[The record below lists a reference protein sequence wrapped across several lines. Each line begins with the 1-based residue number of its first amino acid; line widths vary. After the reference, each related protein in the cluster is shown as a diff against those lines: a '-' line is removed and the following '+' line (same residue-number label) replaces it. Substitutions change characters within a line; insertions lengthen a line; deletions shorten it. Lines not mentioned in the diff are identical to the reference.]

1 LAAFR
6 VGRRADF
13 LADFF
18 ADRLVDRF
26 ADFLAERLADFFA
39 DFLADF
45 FADFLADLLADFF
58 VDFRALFLAAFRAV
72 FLVLFLA
79 GRLLDFL
86 AVLRRAPPVDR
97 AMGRA
102 GAAPSSE
109 VEAAGVVAGDGAGAD
124 SEGRGSIHPEP
135 DQPISIE

>member
-1 LAAFR
+1 M
-6 VGRRADF
+6 
-13 LADFF
+13 
-18 ADRLVDRF
+18 DRF
-26 ADFLAERLADFFA
+26 VDFLAERLADFFT

-45 FADFLADLLADFF
+45 FADFLADFF